1 MGVESMGGEAVR
13 TVETVGKGEWE
24 EALLPP
30 PLVGVESIGGEGV
43 GRGEVDREGEALEL
57 GVATRPGEAV
67 FPPTA
72 GDGEEVPVPPPP
84 PPPPATADVPV
95 GRIFE
100 AEGEGERAG
109 ERDTEVEMRG
119 RGTPLERRWWSCTH
133 CPLMW
138 CHSQCLTL

>member
-84 PPPPATADVPV
+84 PLATADVPV
-95 GRIFE
+95 GPIFE
-100 AEGEGERAG
+100 EEGEGEGVR
-109 ERDTEVEMRG
+109 ERDTKIEMEEEGDTLGEAVERVV
-119 RGTPLERRWWSCTH
+119 CTA
-133 CPLMW
+133 P
-138 CHSQCLTL
+138 